1 MPDLALIA
9 RALDFIE
16 GNLKE
21 PIGVADM
28 ADAVG
33 YSLYHFSRT
42 FNQAT
47 HHTPYDY
54 LMRRR
59 LSEAASVLLETDERI
74 IDVALDYRFNNPETF
89 SRAFKR
95 MFETQPSQSRREG
108 RMDSRWLMPRLT
120 LAHLEQIAKG
130 PYLRP
135 VLEERDAFRVV
146 GVTTLVKS
154 DRSAIPDLW
163 TLLHQ
168 ELANC
173 AEPVATG
180 DYYGFTWYPVGWE
193 DRGYLYMAA
202 IEIQGGDTRDT
213 ALVTKTIPALTCF
226 RFIHKGPRHELPLS
240 LHYIHHTWL
249 PKSGMSPSHPLII
262 VCYGRDV
269 RTVDSDESEIGV
281 YLPIE
286 A

>member
-16 GNLKE
+16 DNLKE

-59 LSEAASVLLETDERI
+59 LSEAARVLLQTDERI
-74 IDVALDYRFNNPETF
+74 IDVALDYQFNNPETF

-95 MFETQPSQSRREG
+95 MFETQPSQSRRDG
-108 RMDSRWLMPRLT
+108 CLDSRWLMPRLT

-135 VLEERDAFRVV
+135 VLEERDAFQVV
-146 GVTTLVKS
+146 GLTTLVKG
-154 DRSAIPDLW
+154 DRSVIADLW
-163 TLLHQ
+163 DLLHQ

-173 AEPVATG
+173 AGPGVAG
-180 DYYGFTWYPVGWE
+180 DCYGLAWYPEGWE

-202 IEIQGGDTRDT
+202 VEIQGADTGDT
-213 ALVTKTIPALTCF
+213 ALVTKTIPVLTCA
-226 RFIHKGPRHELPLS
+226 RFIHKGPRHELPLT
-240 LHYIHHTWL
+240 LHYVHHTWL
-249 PKSGMSPSHPLII
+249 PKSGRSPSHPLII
-262 VCYGRDV
+262 ECYGRDF
-269 RTVDSDESEIGV
+269 RAADRDDSEIGV

>member
-59 LSEAASVLLETDERI
+59 LSEAARVLLETDERI
-74 IDVALDYRFNNPETF
+74 IDVALDYQFNNPETF

-108 RMDSRWLMPRLT
+108 YIDSRWLMPRLT

-146 GVTTLVKS
+146 GVTTVVKS
-154 DRSAIPDLW
+154 DRSVIADLW
-163 TLLHQ
+163 DLLHQ

-173 AEPVATG
+173 AKPGVAG
-180 DYYGFTWYPVGWE
+180 DYYGLAWHPAGWQ

-202 IEIQGGDTRDT
+202 VEIQGGDTRDT
-213 ALVTKTIPALTCF
+213 ALVTKTIPALTCA
-226 RFIHKGPRHELPLS
+226 RFIHKGPRHELPLT
-240 LHYIHHTWL
+240 LHYIYYTWL
-249 PKSGMSPSHPLII
+249 PKSGWSPSHPLII
-262 VCYGRDV
+262 ECYGRDV
-269 RTVDSDESEIGV
+269 QAAEGDESEIGV
-281 YLPIE
+281 YLPTK